1 MKNFLSFD
9 EFVNEKYQVLKSTG
23 DEGFNPANTSSVD
36 PTGPAIQTIEE
47 LTPGHEYV
55 LTVDGEIHGDM
66 IYQGSTGGVHI
77 FNGEDKAHDVQFTE
91 EEIIDLIGKGGISAI
106 VGM

>member
-1 MKNFLSFD
+1 MKNLLTFD
-9 EFVNEKYQVLKSTG
+9 EFVNEKYQVLEST
-23 DEGFNPANTSSVD
+23 DADGFNPENTSSVD
-36 PTGPAIQTIEE
+36 PVGAQIQTIEE

-55 LTVDGEIHGDM
+55 LTVDGETHSDM

-77 FNGEDKAHDVQFTE
+77 FNGEEEAKDVQFTD
-91 EEIIDLIGKGGISAI
+91 EEITDLIDNGGISAI